1 MRLEGWNWSLPAIA
15 LAVGVGVGLILILT
29 RGLWKSLPSLV
40 KFVVVAGLFTLLIL
54 FALGRL
60 PLPF

>member
-15 LAVGVGVGLILILT
+15 MVVGVGVGLVLILT
-29 RGLWKSLPSLV
+29 RGLWKSLPGLV
-40 KFVVVAGLFTLLIL
+40 KFVVFAGFITLLIL

-60 PLPF
+60 SLPF